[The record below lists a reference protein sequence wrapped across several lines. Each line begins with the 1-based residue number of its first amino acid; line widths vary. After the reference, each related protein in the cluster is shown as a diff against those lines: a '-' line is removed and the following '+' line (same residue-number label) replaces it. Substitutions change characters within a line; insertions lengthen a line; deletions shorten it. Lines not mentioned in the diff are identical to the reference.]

1 MSRICIFGDSIA
13 WGSYES
19 EGGGWADRLK
29 NYYVASDK
37 DVQVYNLGISGDHTG
52 RLLKRLEVEIKARVP
67 DIIIFAIGIRDSQ
80 FVHSE
85 SNNRIPVDKFRSNLI
100 KLLQIAQKQTDKI
113 IFVGLTDIDETKT
126 DPIPWNLDESFRTK
140 YICQYEKIIESFCNK
155 KDVPII
161 KLTGLIKKEDL
172 YDDGL
177 HPNTSGHIKI
187 FEKVRD
193 YLNNVL

>member
-1 MSRICIFGDSIA
+1 MSRICIFGGSTV
-13 WGSYES
+13 WGAYDPK
-19 EGGGWADRLK
+19 GGGWANRLR
-29 NYYVASDK
+29 NYYEALGK
-37 DVQVYNLGISGDHTG
+37 NVQVCNLGVAGNTTDD
-52 RLLKRLEVEIKARVP
+52 LLKRIEVEIKARVP
-67 DIIIFAIGIRDSQ
+67 KIIVFAIGIRDSQ

-126 DPIPWNLDESFRTK
+126 DPVPWNLDESFRTK
-140 YICQYEKIIESFCNK
+140 YICQYEKIVESFCNK